1 MKVKISELKKL
12 ARQAIKHYNYND
24 QETKIILDILM
35 YAQLRGNNQGII
47 KLIGKCI
54 PKSDKAG
61 KIKVLKRTKLST
73 LLDGNQNMGMVIVTR
88 AMEIALQKAKK
99 HGFAIVGTNNTCSS
113 TGAIG
118 YYADKIAKKG
128 FIGLVFAGSPQTV
141 TTHGSYEAL
150 FGTNPLA
157 VGIPSN
163 KEPMVFDM
171 ATSAMA
177 YFGLVQANTAG
188 QKIPGDVAYD
198 NKGKFTTDPAK
209 AMEGAILPFDRNY
222 KGAGLALIVE
232 ALCGPLVGG
241 GFINFNTPSINWGN
255 LVIVIDPKLLV
266 SKSTFK
272 QNITKLMNRVK
283 RAKKLPRVKE
293 IFVPGERGNKLKQK
307 RLKSGYINVEENLYS
322 ELKKVAENY

>member
-1 MKVKISELKKL
+1 MRVKVSELKRL
-12 ARQAIKHYNYND
+12 ASKAIKYYGYD
-24 QETKIILDILM
+24 DKETKIILDILM
-35 YAQLRGNNQGII
+35 YAQLRGNNQGIV
-47 KLIGKCI
+47 KLIGKGI
-54 PKSDKAG
+54 PKSGKAG
-61 KIKVLKRTKLST
+61 KIKVLKQTKLSA
-73 LLDGNQNMGMVIVTR
+73 LLDGNQNMGMVVVTR
-88 AMEIALQKAKK
+88 AMEIALQKARQ

-128 FIGLVFAGSPQTV
+128 FIGLVFAGSPETV

-198 NKGKFTTDPAK
+198 SKGKLTTDPAK

-241 GFINFNTPSINWGN
+241 GFINYNNPRTNWGN
-255 LVIVIDPKLLV
+255 LIIIIDPKLLV
-266 SKSTFK
+266 SKNTFK
-272 QNITKLMNRVK
+272 QNITKLINRVK
-283 RAKKLPRVKE
+283 RAKKQPRVKE
-293 IFVPGERGNKLKQK
+293 IFVPGERGNKLTQK
-307 RLKSGYINVEENLYS
+307 RLRSGWIEAENNLYRQ
-322 ELKKVAENY
+322 LKKVAEA